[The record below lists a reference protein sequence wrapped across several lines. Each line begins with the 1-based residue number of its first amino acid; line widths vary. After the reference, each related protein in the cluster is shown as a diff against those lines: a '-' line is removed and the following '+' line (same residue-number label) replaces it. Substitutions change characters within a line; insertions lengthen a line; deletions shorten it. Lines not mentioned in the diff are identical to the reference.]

1 MSAHISI
8 RQLDRRDRERYF
20 SLRLRGL
27 ETHPQAF
34 ATSAEEW
41 RTAPPEKIDALL
53 LLSEDNK
60 EPILGAFYSNTEMVG
75 SVCLIPET
83 REAVRHK
90 ASLAALYV
98 HPDWQQKGVGT
109 QLVRETLRLARE
121 RNELMLIR
129 LVVDS
134 ENTIAL
140 RLFEKASFF
149 LYGREPQ
156 ARRVG
161 DKYYDQSYMLCFLH
175 DFES

>member
-1 MSAHISI
+1 MSTHISI

-27 ETHPQAF
+27 EEHPQAF

-53 LLSEDNK
+53 LLSEENK
-60 EPILGAFYSNTEMVG
+60 EPILGAFHSNTEMVG

-83 REAVRHK
+83 RQAVRHK

-98 HPDWQQKGVGT
+98 HPDWQQKGIGR
-109 QLVRETLRLARE
+109 QLVTETFRLARE
-121 RNELMLIR
+121 RPALTLVR

-134 ENTIAL
+134 DNTVAV
-140 RLFEKASFF
+140 RLFEKAGFF
-149 LYGREPQ
+149 VYGREPQ
-156 ARRVG
+156 ARRVE
-161 DKYYDQSYMLCFLH
+161 DHYYDQSYMLCFLH
-175 DFES
+175 DVKS